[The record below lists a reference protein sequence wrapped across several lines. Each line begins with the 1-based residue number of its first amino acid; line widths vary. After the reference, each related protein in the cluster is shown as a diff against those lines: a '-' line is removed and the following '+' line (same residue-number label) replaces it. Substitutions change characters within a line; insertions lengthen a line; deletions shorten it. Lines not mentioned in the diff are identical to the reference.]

1 MSCRYLK
8 IMKRDIYMIKNV
20 FLTRSLEENL
30 ILVKKIKELK
40 LHPILAP
47 MLSYEKL
54 QYDFGQFENYKNIII
69 TSKFAAKMVSEDYPY
84 EVNAFVVGEESA
96 EILKRNGKINVQ
108 GVYDNVEELIEN
120 RVVIPAKALVASRD
134 LMRSRVKPGM
144 TTLGLGMTI
153 KKELGPRFR
162 GDDGWSDD
170 DNTFLYLSGNHISQ
184 EIPFAHRHIIY
195 NTHYSK
201 ELPSEVVK
209 IMEQSRA
216 DFIML
221 YSKNS
226 ASNFIDLVKRY
237 KSLQNLQNSVVIAI
251 SEEVADIV
259 KAYVQDVFFPKKP
272 DADEMIL
279 ILKKI

>member
-1 MSCRYLK
+1 
-8 IMKRDIYMIKNV
+8 
-20 FLTRSLEENL
+20 
-30 ILVKKIKELK
+30 
-40 LHPILAP
+40 
-47 MLSYEKL
+47 
-54 QYDFGQFENYKNIII
+54 
-69 TSKFAAKMVSEDYPY
+69 
-84 EVNAFVVGEESA
+84 
-96 EILKRNGKINVQ
+96 
-108 GVYDNVEELIEN
+108 
-120 RVVIPAKALVASRD
+120 
-134 LMRSRVKPGM
+134 
-144 TTLGLGMTI
+144 MTI